1 LVRLGAETTG
11 YSDARARGGDWAFSE
26 PTPQF
31 GDHRKSRGPLRG
43 KQYGDVGSAQAES
56 VRWALTMQTAPLC
69 SASRNCL
76 CRVSDHR
83 FDAAAKP
90 VGRQQI
96 QHFATHLLQLW
107 LRGHD
112 SAPNWGSCGK
122 PPSSLYV
129 RNGGAVSPWLRSRY
143 VGPDDSDRSQL
154 VPAALDPHSSVL
166 RFAARR
172 ASTTGTGLIR
182 ANYGFR
188 SPDSVTRH
196 PEAGRPTGTACLA
209 LRWVTECVAGRAR

>member
-1 LVRLGAETTG
+1 MRSRAVAAGRSVGRCDELVRLGAETTG
-11 YSDARARGGDWAFSE
+11 YSAARARGGDWAFSE

-56 VRWALTMQTAPLC
+56 VRSTDNADSAPL
-69 SASRNCL
+69 L
-76 CRVSDHR
+76 CVPQLSVPRIRPR

-96 QHFATHLLQLW
+96 PHFAKAHSLQLW

-112 SAPNWGSCGK
+112 SAPNRGSCGK

-129 RNGGAVSPWLRSRY
+129 RSGGAVSPWRRLR
-143 VGPDDSDRSQL
+143 
-154 VPAALDPHSSVL
+154 
-166 RFAARR
+166 
-172 ASTTGTGLIR
+172 
-182 ANYGFR
+182 
-188 SPDSVTRH
+188 
-196 PEAGRPTGTACLA
+196 
-209 LRWVTECVAGRAR
+209 